1 MATEHASKNW
11 IKIPVKFGLW
21 IVFLSTVFILF
32 GRRKVVSGLRN
43 WLLLLSILV
52 FGIAMGSDFSP
63 MGTVKDAIYLYGTA
77 HAIFPPCMITLGIF
91 LAIVLFFNKCIC
103 AWGCQAVTLQDLIF
117 HINRTEK
124 RKAVLGRQIKVPFV
138 LTKSIRLVFFSVF
151 SIIAFAWDI
160 DIIE

>member
-1 MATEHASKNW
+1 
-11 IKIPVKFGLW
+11 
-21 IVFLSTVFILF
+21 
-32 GRRKVVSGLRN
+32 
-43 WLLLLSILV
+43 
-52 FGIAMGSDFSP
+52 

-77 HAIFPPCMITLGIF
+77 HAIFPPHLNCAWNL

-103 AWGCQAVTLQDLIF
+103 AWGCQAVTLQDLVF

-124 RKAVLGRQIKVPFV
+124 RKAVLGRQIKLPFV